1 MAKSSFSFLFL
12 NSPSPPTDCSRWL
25 HWFTRAFQRRR
36 DILDGPYH
44 SVLGDRVVKLGKP
57 YREVVARV
65 LNQGAGA
72 DFKTDRWQGVAAND
86 DNLAMNK
93 RNKCLWSGKPYFRN
107 SLMNMLCRHA
117 FNIAALTSQQLI
129 HTLPCE
135 VHDNNQIFPEFI
147 LYYKRSLGPIQ
158 GQLRIIFI
166 AALGLLVRVIQK
178 PWFSCNFLDAASQ
191 AWDARLIQAHAER
204 FGWSFKRFA
213 SGVTSVMQPSSMSYI
228 SHCWSQ

>member
-1 MAKSSFSFLFL
+1 MPACLFCDGKMAKSSFSFLFL

-93 RNKCLWSGKPYFRN
+93 RNKCL
-107 SLMNMLCRHA
+107 
-117 FNIAALTSQQLI
+117 
-129 HTLPCE
+129 
-135 VHDNNQIFPEFI
+135 
-147 LYYKRSLGPIQ
+147 
-158 GQLRIIFI
+158 
-166 AALGLLVRVIQK
+166 
-178 PWFSCNFLDAASQ
+178 
-191 AWDARLIQAHAER
+191 
-204 FGWSFKRFA
+204 
-213 SGVTSVMQPSSMSYI
+213 
-228 SHCWSQ
+228 